1 MALFFGFAC
10 PKSILALVSSELST
24 RIAHGARVTQLGG
37 LGLPTGTSLRA
48 LGLGREEQ
56 TSASCAGCVVSPPI
70 VVDGGCNAN
79 LRNDGWDV
87 AVVRECAHRKIISV
101 GISLTLNES
110 RAFCKVS
117 IGGDQPAHRVAV
129 SRSRSQR
136 STPFR
141 HASIGVE
148 RGVEVVANG
157 VWALQEL
164 GREARHV
171 ASLAGRQRDVSKTAL
186 IGES

>member
-141 HASIGVE
+141 HASIGE
-148 RGVEVVANG
+148 SAWSEGLRWLRTEC
-157 VWALQEL
+157 
-164 GREARHV
+164 GRYKSSAARL
-171 ASLAGRQRDVSKTAL
+171 ATSLRSQAVSVMCPKQR
-186 IGES
+186 